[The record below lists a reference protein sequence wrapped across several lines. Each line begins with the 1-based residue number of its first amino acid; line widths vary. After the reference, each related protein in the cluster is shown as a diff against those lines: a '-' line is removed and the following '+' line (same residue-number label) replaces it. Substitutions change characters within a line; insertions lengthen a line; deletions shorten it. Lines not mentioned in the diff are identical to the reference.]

1 MAAFLRWYYP
11 IQVPGYSSQ
20 PDIYQAPRAKFYFK
34 EFTLLSGKDE
44 QLVEKTQQNV

>member
-20 PDIYQAPRAKFYFK
+20 PDICPAPRAISIFLDIIY
-34 EFTLLSGKDE
+34 LLSRKDE
-44 QLVEKTQQNV
+44 QIG